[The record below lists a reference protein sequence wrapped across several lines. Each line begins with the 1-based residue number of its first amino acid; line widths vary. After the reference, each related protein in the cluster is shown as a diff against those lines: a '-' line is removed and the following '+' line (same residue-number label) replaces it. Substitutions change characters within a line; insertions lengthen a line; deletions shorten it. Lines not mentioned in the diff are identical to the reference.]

1 MGSLDPVLLSRMQMA
16 FTLSFHILF
25 PTLTIGLA
33 VFLAVLESLWL
44 RTGDGFYKRHY
55 HFWVK
60 LFALTFGV
68 GVVSGIVLSYE
79 FGTNFGRFSAIA
91 GSVVGPLMS
100 YEVLTAFFM
109 EAGFLG
115 IMLFGWQR
123 VGRKLHY
130 TATLLVAAGT
140 VFSAFWI
147 LSANSWMQ
155 TPAGAA
161 LRDGVFYPLDW
172 WSIVFNPSFPYRLA
186 HMVLAA
192 LLSSSVFV
200 AGVSAWLLR
209 RGHEPRFG
217 RFSFRFAIVAAAI
230 LAPLQILAGDQQGLI
245 AERYQ
250 PIKVAAIEGRWTTEA
265 HAPLVLFAWPD
276 TEARTNRYAIEIPE
290 AGSLIIKHHADGVV
304 TGLDAAPPADWPDVP
319 LPFFAFRIM
328 VGLGLLMLAYAWLG
342 AWFQWRRKQDTPHW
356 FMAVAVWMIPAGF
369 IATVAGW
376 WVAETGRQPW
386 VVYGLLRTADVAT
399 EVPGGQVL
407 WSLLTFIVV
416 YAAVMA
422 AYLYYLLKV
431 IRQGPAAA
439 EPPEPAGG
447 RSAPAKPAFGGVED
461 DA

>member
-33 VFLAVLESLWL
+33 VFLAILESLWL
-44 RTGDGFYKRHY
+44 KTGDEFYKRHY

-68 GVVSGIVLSYE
+68 GVVSGVVLSYE

-115 IMLFGWQR
+115 IMLFGWNR
-123 VGRKLHY
+123 VGKKLHY

-140 VFSAFWI
+140 VTSAFWI

-155 TPAGAA
+155 TPTGAE

-172 WSIVFNPSFPYRLA
+172 WQIVFNPSFPYRLV
-186 HMVLAA
+186 HMLLAA
-192 LLSSSVFV
+192 FLSSSVFV
-200 AGVSAWLLR
+200 AGVSAWLWLK
-209 RGHEPRFG
+209 GHEPRFG

-230 LAPLQILAGDQQGLI
+230 LAPLQIMAGDQQGLV
-245 AERYQ
+245 AEKYQ
-250 PIKVAAIEGRWTTEA
+250 PIKVAAIEGRWDTRA

-304 TGLDAAPPADWPDVP
+304 TGLDSAPPKDWPTIPIV
-319 LPFFAFRIM
+319 FFAFRIM
-328 VGLGLLMLAYAWLG
+328 VGLGMLMLAYAWLG
-342 AWFQWRRKQDTPHW
+342 VWYAKRHGDHVPRWFLT
-356 FMAVAVWMIPAGF
+356 AAVWMVPAGF

-407 WSLLTFIVV
+407 WSLLTFIVA
-416 YAAVMA
+416 YAIVMT

-431 IRQGPAAA
+431 IRSGPAAA
-439 EPPEPAGG
+439 KPPQPATGE
-447 RSAPAKPAFGGVED
+447 APPARPAFGGVGDE
-461 DA
+461 

>member
-1 MGSLDPVLLSRMQMA
+1 MASLDPVLLSRMQMA

-33 VFLAVLESLWL
+33 VFLAILESLWL
-44 RTGDGFYKRHY
+44 KTNDEFYRRHY

-68 GVVSGIVLSYE
+68 GVVSGVVLSYE

-109 EAGFLG
+109 ESGFLG
-115 IMLFGWQR
+115 IMLFGWNR
-123 VGRKLHY
+123 VGKGLHY

-140 VFSAFWI
+140 VTSAFWI

-155 TPAGAA
+155 TPVGAV
-161 LRDGVFYPLDW
+161 LRDGVFYPQDW
-172 WSIVFNPSFPYRLA
+172 WQIVFNPSFPYRLA
-186 HMVLAA
+186 HMLLAA

-200 AGVSAWLLR
+200 AGVSAWLWLR
-209 RGHEPRFG
+209 GSEPRFG

-230 LAPLQILAGDQQGLI
+230 LAPLQILAGDQQGLV
-245 AERYQ
+245 AEKYQ
-250 PIKVAAIEGRWTTEA
+250 PIKVAAIEGRWETEA
-265 HAPLVLFAWPD
+265 HAPLVLFGWPD
-276 TEARTNRYAIEIPE
+276 ADTRRNLYSIEIPE

-304 TGLDAAPPADWPDVP
+304 TGLDSAPPKDWPTVP
-319 LPFFAFRIM
+319 IVFFAFRIM
-328 VGLGLLMLAYAWLG
+328 VGLGMLMLAYAWLG
-342 AWFQWRRKQDTPHW
+342 AWFLKRRKDQLPRW
-356 FMAVAVWMIPAGF
+356 FLTAAVWMIPAGF
-369 IATVAGW
+369 VATVAGW

-407 WSLLTFIVV
+407 WSLLTFIAV
-416 YAAVMA
+416 YAVVMA
-422 AYLYYLLKV
+422 AYLYYMIKV
-431 IRQGPAAA
+431 IRGGPAEAK
-439 EPPEPAGG
+439 PPQPAGG
-447 RSAPAKPAFGGVED
+447 KSAPAKPAFGGVED
-461 DA
+461 K

>member
-1 MGSLDPVLLSRMQMA
+1 MDAVLLSRMQMA

-44 RTGDGFYKRHY
+44 KSGDDFYRRHY

-68 GVVSGIVLSYE
+68 GVVSGVVLSYE

-115 IMLFGWQR
+115 IMLFGWNR
-123 VGRKLHY
+123 VGKGLHY

-140 VFSAFWI
+140 VTSAFWI

-155 TPAGAA
+155 TPAGAE

-172 WSIVFNPSFPYRLA
+172 WQIVFNPSFPYRLA
-186 HMVLAA
+186 HMLLAA

-200 AGVSAWLLR
+200 AGVSAFLWLK
-209 RGHEPRFG
+209 GPEPRFG
-217 RFSFRFAIVAAAI
+217 RFSFRFAIVAAAL
-230 LAPLQILAGDQQGLI
+230 LAPLQIAAGDQQGLV
-245 AERYQ
+245 AEKYQ
-250 PIKVAAIEGRWTTEA
+250 PIKVAAIEGHWQTGG
-265 HAPLVLFAWPD
+265 HAALVLFGWPD
-276 TEARTNRYAIEIPE
+276 AASRSNKYALEIPD
-290 AGSLIIKHHADGVV
+290 AGSLIIKHSLGGVV
-304 TGLDAAPPADWPDVP
+304 VGLDAAEPKDWPAIPVV
-319 LPFFAFRIM
+319 FWAFRIM
-328 VGLGLLMLAYAWLG
+328 VGLGILMLAYAWFG
-342 AWFQWRRKQDTPHW
+342 AWYLRRHGHGMPRW
-356 FMAVAVWMIPAGF
+356 FLKAAVWMAPAGF

-386 VVYGLLRTADVAT
+386 VVYGILRTADVAT
-399 EVPGGQVL
+399 EVPAGQVL
-407 WSLLTFIVV
+407 WSLITFVVV
-416 YAAVMA
+416 YGIVMW
-422 AYLYYLLKV
+422 AYLYYILKV
-431 IRQGPAAA
+431 IRGGPAAA
-439 EPPEPAGG
+439 KPPQPATGK
-447 RSAPAKPAFGGVED
+447 APPARPAFGGVED
-461 DA
+461 EG

>member
-1 MGSLDPVLLSRMQMA
+1 MESLDPVLLSRMQMA

-33 VFLAVLESLWL
+33 VFLAILEGLWL
-44 RTGDGFYKRHY
+44 KTNDEFYKRQY

-68 GVVSGIVLSYE
+68 GVVSGVVLSYE

-115 IMLFGWQR
+115 IMLFGWNR
-123 VGRKLHY
+123 VGKGLHY
-130 TATLLVAAGT
+130 TATLLVAVGT
-140 VFSAFWI
+140 VTSAFWI

-155 TPAGAA
+155 TPAGAE
-161 LRDGVFYPLDW
+161 LRGGVFYPVDW
-172 WSIVFNPSFPYRLA
+172 WQIVFNPSFPYRLA
-186 HMVLAA
+186 HMLLAA

-200 AGVSAWLLR
+200 AGVSAWLWLK
-209 RGHEPRFG
+209 GTEPRFG

-250 PIKVAAIEGRWTTEA
+250 PIKVAAIEGRWETRA

-276 TEARTNRYAIEIPE
+276 TEARVNRYSLEIPE

-304 TGLDAAPPADWPDVP
+304 TGLDSAAPQDWPAVP
-319 LPFFAFRIM
+319 VVFFAFRIM
-328 VGLGLLMLAYAWLG
+328 VGLGMLMLAYAWLG
-342 AWFQWRRKQDTPHW
+342 AWYMKRRKDEIPRW
-356 FMAVAVWMIPAGF
+356 FLTAAVWMVPAGF

-386 VVYGLLRTADVAT
+386 VVYGLLRTANVAT

-407 WSLLTFIVV
+407 WSLLTFIAV
-416 YAAVMA
+416 YAAVTA

-431 IRQGPAAA
+431 IRGGPAGAK
-439 EPPEPAGG
+439 PPQPAGG
-447 RSAPAKPAFGGVED
+447 KAAPARPAFGGVED
-461 DA
+461 EA

>member
-1 MGSLDPVLLSRMQMA
+1 MDAVLLSRMQMA

-33 VFLAVLESLWL
+33 VFLAILESLWL
-44 RTGDGFYKRHY
+44 KTGDEFYRRHY

-68 GVVSGIVLSYE
+68 GVVSGVVLSYE

-115 IMLFGWQR
+115 IMLFGWNR
-123 VGRKLHY
+123 VGKGLHY

-155 TPAGAA
+155 TPVGAQ

-172 WSIVFNPSFPYRLA
+172 WQIVFNPSFPYRLA
-186 HMVLAA
+186 HMLLAA

-200 AGVSAWLLR
+200 AGVSAWLWR
-209 RGHEPRFG
+209 RGHEARFG
-217 RFSFRFAIVAAAI
+217 RFSFRFAIFAAAI
-230 LAPLQILAGDQQGLI
+230 LAPLQILAGDQQGLV
-245 AERYQ
+245 AEKYQ
-250 PIKVAAIEGRWTTEA
+250 PIKVAAIEGRWETEA
-265 HAPLVLFAWPD
+265 HAPLVLFGWPD
-276 TEARTNRYAIEIPE
+276 TEQRRNLYAIEIPE
-290 AGSLIIKHHADGVV
+290 AGSLIIKHDAKGVV
-304 TGLDAAPPADWPDVP
+304 TGLDSVPPSDWPTVP
-319 LPFFAFRIM
+319 VVFFAFRIM
-328 VGLGLLMLAYAWLG
+328 VGLGVLMLAYAWLG
-342 AWFQWRRKQDTPHW
+342 AWYAKRKPGEVPRW
-356 FMAVAVWMIPAGF
+356 FLVAATWMVPAGF

-386 VVYGLLRTADVAT
+386 VVYGILRTADVAT
-399 EVPGGQVL
+399 EVPGAQVL
-407 WSLLTFIVV
+407 WSLLTFVAAYIVV
-416 YAAVMA
+416 MT

-431 IRQGPAAA
+431 IRGGQAAA
-439 EPPEPAGG
+439 KPPEPAAGKA
-447 RSAPAKPAFGGVED
+447 APARPAFGGVED
-461 DA
+461 Q